1 MILLHISE
9 KSCTFARFLCAKDEN
24 SAGYHSSW
32 RGDVAAECGGDLPQR
47 PLVSFATYP

>member
-24 SAGYHSSW
+24 SVGYHNNRS
-32 RGDVAAECGGDLPQR
+32 GDVAAECWGYLSQ
-47 PLVSFATYP
+47 